1 MDAMIEEDAM
11 VEATG
16 REESALTESNLL
28 EEIRQARLQSLG
40 DEASSWLDKLQ
51 AKLGLDDAAFVYV
64 LAAASGVEVIP
75 GQALFASTADFEVL
89 SYVECGRR
97 QCVPIRME
105 ASDGLTLVVADPY
118 SEETAQWA
126 REHLGLY
133 EVRLAHLHDIQVLL
147 AGAEQA
153 VRATEQQLGEQLDDG
168 DGVEGEV
175 VSLEAIE
182 ADSSPVIRTVS
193 AILYDA
199 LKQRASDIHLKST
212 PSGMNVKFRLDGVL
226 VGVSDIRGNDMAQ
239 RLISRIKVMSMLDI
253 AERRIPQDGRFRVRT
268 KAGHVDFRVSIMPS
282 IHGEDAVLRLLDR
295 SSITGGQEKVL
306 QLADLSL
313 DVLAMATLRKL
324 VAQPYGMILVTG
336 PTGSGKTTTL
346 YAALQEINHG
356 HENIIT
362 IEDPVE
368 YQLSGVL
375 QIPVNEK
382 KGLTFA
388 RGLRSILRHDP
399 DKIMVGEVRDEETAQ
414 ISVQAALTGH
424 LVLTTVHANSIFDVV
439 GRLQHMGVDAYSLS
453 SALVGIWAQRLLRVN
468 CPKCAQPYQPDS
480 EQLVISGHD
489 AADLQGHLLRAGAG
503 CSHCRGTGYKG
514 RQVVAEYMTMND
526 RLRDLVAAKAPVS
539 ALRQEAIRQGSK
551 SLREAAMA
559 LFLAGKTT
567 LAEVNRVTFAET

>member
-1 MDAMIEEDAM
+1 M
-11 VEATG
+11 EAVADSTY
-16 REESALTESNLL
+16 STKMQALTLDQV
-28 EEIRQARLQSLG
+28 RQARL
-40 DEASSWLDKLQ
+40 EALAGEHAWMELLQ
-51 AKLGLDDAAFVYV
+51 GRLRLPDAGFVDALSDLSGLEAID
-64 LAAASGVEVIP
+64 
-75 GQALFASTADFEVL
+75 GQVLFAGTPDFDLL

-97 QCVPIRME
+97 GCIAVRVE
-105 ASDGLTLVVADPY
+105 DRGELFLVLADPY
-118 SEETAQWA
+118 SEETIDWA
-126 REHLGLY
+126 RRHLRQPY
-133 EVRLAHLHDIQVLL
+133 QARLAHLRDIRTLL

-153 VRATEQQLGEQLDDG
+153 VRATEEQLGETLADPDVDD
-168 DGVEGEV
+168 GEV

-212 PSGMNVKFRLDGVL
+212 PGGMSVKFRLDGVL
-226 VGVSDIRGNDMAQ
+226 VGVSEIAGADMAQ

-253 AERRIPQDGRFRVRT
+253 AERRVPQDGRFRVRS
-268 KAGHVDFRVSIMPS
+268 KAGYVDFRVSIMPS

-295 SSITGGQEKVL
+295 SSLTGGRDSVL
-306 QLADLSL
+306 RLADLSL
-313 DVLAMATLRKL
+313 DAAAVAVLRRL

-368 YQLSGVL
+368 YQLPGVL

-439 GRLQHMGVDAYSLS
+439 GRLLHMGVDAYSLS
-453 SALVGIWAQRLLRVN
+453 SALVGIWAQRLLRLN
-468 CPKCAQPYQPDS
+468 CAQCSRPYRPDA
-480 EQLVISGHD
+480 EQLAQSNLKQEDLEGHD
-489 AADLQGHLLRAGAG
+489 LRAGAG
-503 CSHCRGTGYKG
+503 CPHCRGTGYKG
-514 RQVVAEYMTMND
+514 RQAIAEYMTMND
-526 RLRDLVAAKAPVS
+526 RLRDLVATKAPVS
-539 ALRQEAIRQGSK
+539 ALRAETARQGGNT
-551 SLREAAMA
+551 LREAAIA
-559 LFLAGKTT
+559 LFLRGQTT
-567 LAEVNRVTFAET
+567 LAEVNRVTFAEA